1 MYSAVDGVP
10 GDFHLVHL
18 GARALGGAGLIFSEM
33 TAASQ
38 TGRITPGCAGIW
50 NDEQCAGWQRTVTF
64 VHEHSQAKV
73 CLQLGHSGPRGST
86 RPPWEGDDLP
96 LEVDNWELLA
106 ASALSWSADHQVPRA
121 ANRSDMDKVVADF
134 AAAAKRGADAGFD
147 MIELHAAHGYL
158 LSSFIS
164 PLTNQRTDEYGGTLD
179 NRVRFPLEVFREI
192 RRVWPEARPMSV
204 RLSVTD
210 WHTDG
215 LTDAEGVAVARAFK
229 NEGVDL
235 VDVSTG
241 QTSMQADPVY
251 GRMYQVPF
259 ADRIRNEIG
268 VATLAVGNIFEA
280 DHVNSILAAGR
291 ADLVAL
297 ARPHL
302 SDPFWT
308 LRAAAELNYDSQVWP
323 PQYLAGRDQQQHN
336 LDRARQLLRQ
346 I

>member
-1 MYSAVDGVP
+1 MD
-10 GDFHLVHL
+10 
-18 GARALGGAGLIFSEM
+18 M
-33 TAASQ
+33 
-38 TGRITPGCAGIW
+38 
-50 NDEQCAGWQRTVTF
+50 
-64 VHEHSQAKV
+64 
-73 CLQLGHSGPRGST
+73 
-86 RPPWEGDDLP
+86 P
-96 LEVDNWELLA
+96 LETDNWNLLA
-106 ASALSWSADHQVPRA
+106 ASAIAWSADNQVPRA
-121 ANRSDMDKVVADF
+121 ASRSDMDRVVAEF

-147 MIELHAAHGYL
+147 MLELHAAHGYL

-164 PLTNQRTDEYGGTLD
+164 PLTNQRTDAYGGSLC
-179 NRVRFPLEVFREI
+179 NRMRFPLEVFREV
-192 RRVWPEARPMSV
+192 RRVWPQARPMSV

-210 WHTDG
+210 WHKDG
-215 LTDAEGVAVARAFK
+215 LTDGDGVAVAQAFK

-241 QTSMQADPVY
+241 QTSTQADPVY

-280 DHVNSILAAGR
+280 DHVNSILASGR

-308 LRAAAELNYDSQVWP
+308 LRAAAELNYDSQAWP
-323 PQYLAGRDQQQHN
+323 QQYLAGRDQQHRN
-336 LDRARQLLRQ
+336 LDRAGQLLRQ